1 MIENIRA
8 AANRVTITER
18 DASGFTATVTL
29 SRDEVE
35 TILAKM
41 NDARSFIAFTPAPK
55 PRERT
60 ALGITKAQQQALKRI
75 YLRGD
80 GAGSYLTFRRTAKAG
95 YDCVM
100 LPWCGMWLG
109 IESDGYTHS

>member
-1 MIENIRA
+1 MLENIRA
-8 AANRVTITER
+8 AANRVTLTER
-18 DASGFTATVTL
+18 DASGFTATITL
-29 SRDEVE
+29 TRDEVE

-41 NDARSFIAFTPAPK
+41 NDARSFISPPQ

-60 ALGITKAQQQALKRI
+60 ALGLTKEQQQAIKRV

-80 GAGSYLTFRRTAKAG
+80 GSTPYLSFRRSAKQG

-100 LPWCGMWLG
+100 LPWGGMWLG
-109 IESDGYTHS
+109 IETDGYTHS